1 MTFSV
6 DYPPMPIIVGVHRSG
21 TTLLRMMLD
30 SHPDLAIPPE
40 THFIIGLIDA
50 GSVFSRERFLEI
62 IFSARSWADFKP
74 LEQDFR
80 RIIKAMS
87 PFNVSEAL
95 RAFYRIYAQRFG
107 KTRWGDKTPRYS
119 MIMPAIQQLLPEAHF
134 IHIIRDGRDVALS
147 CRHLWF
153 GPGNDMEAQ
162 AKNWVD
168 RVTNARSDARKL
180 KNYIEVRYEA
190 LVSSPRETL
199 QKLCQFLSLSYTP
212 TMEKYYEHAPERLEE
227 FKDRLDQD
235 RTMYV
240 SSDQRKALH
249 ELTKKHP
256 DGSRIGVWRR
266 ELSEDEQISFERIAG
281 PLLNELEYET
291 RYMHVRTG
299 NM

>member
-1 MTFSV
+1 
-6 DYPPMPIIVGVHRSG
+6 MPIIVGVPRSG

-40 THFIIGLIDA
+40 THFIVSLVSTGD
-50 GSVFSRERFLEI
+50 VVSRERFLQI
-62 IFSARSWADFKP
+62 IFAADSWADFEH
-74 LEQDFR
+74 LQQGFQRVIET
-80 RIIKAMS
+80 MN
-87 PFNVSEAL
+87 PFNISEAL

-107 KTRWGDKTPRYS
+107 KTRYGDKTPRYS

-147 CRHLWF
+147 RRLHWA

-168 RVTNARSDARKL
+168 RVTNARSDASKL

-227 FKDRLDQD
+227 FKDCLNPD

-281 PLLNELEYET
+281 PLLNELGYET
-291 RYMHVRTG
+291 RYMHARTG